1 MSAAQQ
7 VRRRQQYLE
16 ELSAASLG
24 ALSGQA
30 GWAYRGR
37 RLSRHA
43 QALPLRTPHLRLEED
58 DCTLD
63 NYRAVSDAIALR
75 LIHTDEALHLAAR
88 PALPET
94 RLIYDLLEQLRVE
107 ALVDPDM
114 PGVKENL
121 ARRFTDWCLAFYHA
135 GLTETS
141 SGILIYSVIQSCWSR
156 LMACAVIHETEDYIE
171 TTRASFYQ
179 ALGADMAG
187 LRRTRFDQA
196 AYQQHALNIS
206 LWLEQ
211 ELAESL
217 EEQDGEEDD
226 ESEASQRFALFL
238 ENEDEEASLLEEQAA
253 SQLPSHRRGAPEEL
267 LPYQVFTTAYDR
279 ELEPAR
285 RMRAALLDEY
295 RQALDT
301 RLAEQKINVRRLA
314 RQLAR
319 HFSSPQREGWHFGEE
334 EGIIDGRR
342 LSQVI
347 SSPAERRVFQR
358 ERWVPEASAQV
369 SFLIDC
375 SGSMKV
381 HGEAVAMLIEILTR
395 ALDMAGV
402 PTEVL
407 GFTTGAWNGG
417 RALKDWRRAGK
428 PARPGRLNEVQYLI
442 FKPASLAWR
451 RARRNFGA
459 LLKADLYREGV
470 DGEAVQ
476 WACSRLADNTTAD
489 EGARRLLIVISDGSP
504 CDSATNMANDEQY
517 LDSHLKQV
525 VAQQTRSGRQAILGL
540 GVGLDLSAYY
550 PNQLIIDLERTL
562 DNALADEI
570 VYHMALACRHQA
582 RNKTSK

>member
-16 ELSAASLG
+16 ELAAASLG

-43 QALPLRTPHLRLEED
+43 QPLPLPLRTPHLRLEED
-58 DCTLD
+58 DCTLED
-63 NYRAVSDAIALR
+63 YRAVSDAIALR
-75 LIHTDEALHLAAR
+75 LTHTDEALHLAAR

-114 PGVKENL
+114 PGVRENL
-121 ARRFTDWCLAFYHA
+121 ARHFTNWCLAFYHA

-171 TTRASFYQ
+171 TTRASFYKP
-179 ALGADMAG
+179 LGADMAG

-226 ESEASQRFALFL
+226 GSDASQRFALFL
-238 ENEDEEASLLEEQAA
+238 ENEDEEASLLEEQQ
-253 SQLPSHRRGAPEEL
+253 SPWLGNRRDAPEEV
-267 LPYQVFTTAYDR
+267 LPYQVFTSAYDR

-319 HFSSPQREGWHFGEE
+319 HFSAPQREGWHFGEE

-417 RALKDWRRAGK
+417 RSLKDWRRAGK

-476 WACSRLADNTTAD
+476 WACSRLADNAPAS
-489 EGARRLLIVISDGSP
+489 EGARRLLVVISDGSP
-504 CDSATNMANDEQY
+504 CDSATNTANDEQY

-570 VYHMALACRHQA
+570 VYHMALACRLQGM
-582 RNKTSK
+582 